1 MNKLILISIIMLF
14 TTRLFSQNIKECN
27 IYPSNLEENMWFNG
41 YDTSKQLIKGV
52 NFLVLSDGE
61 NSKDITPAFTVKLY
75 LYQKDAEPIY
85 IKTFELEGLYHM
97 GSKEYKDVNVSLKSL
112 EIPDG
117 VYRLGVHINADQS
130 FKEDASDN
138 AMLFKGD
145 VVIKKEQ

>member
-1 MNKLILISIIMLF
+1 MNKLILISIITLF

-41 YDTSKQLIKGV
+41 YDASKQLIKGV